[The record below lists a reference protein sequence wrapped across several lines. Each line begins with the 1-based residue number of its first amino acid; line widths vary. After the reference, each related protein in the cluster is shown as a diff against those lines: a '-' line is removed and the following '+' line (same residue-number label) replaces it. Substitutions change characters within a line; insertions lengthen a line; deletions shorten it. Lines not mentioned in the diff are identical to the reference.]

1 MPGPLRASDLARKA
15 RRRFPNIA
23 ILFASGYADNAM
35 SHRGQLE
42 ERIDLLPKPY
52 SRDQIA
58 LKLRSVLK
66 KQHGF
71 GTREGPSGAKSIS
84 AQTLPSD
91 TIDVGPIAAIW

>member
-66 KQHGF
+66 KQHG
-71 GTREGPSGAKSIS
+71 SSSS
-84 AQTLPSD
+84 APTKRGL
-91 TIDVGPIAAIW
+91 T